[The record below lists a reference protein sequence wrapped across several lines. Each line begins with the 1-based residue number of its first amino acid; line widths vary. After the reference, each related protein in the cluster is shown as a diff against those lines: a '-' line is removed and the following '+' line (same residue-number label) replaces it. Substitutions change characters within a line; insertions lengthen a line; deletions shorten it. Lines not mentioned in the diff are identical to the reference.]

1 MTFHYSAARRGH
13 NIIVTAQKDGLP
25 QTLLILQTDSP
36 GHLVARDHQLLEI
49 IQPHRGTPGAITLID
64 SPDHDAAGIL
74 EAIAGCLPRRVSMT
88 SQILLIAAPL
98 VLLVLIILSSS
109 LLHSRPV
116 PVLTSASTSASAS
129 TSTSTSAM
137 TRSLSPV
144 PEQEQ
149 EQEDLPVPEPSAVKS
164 GIHLATP
171 EPDGEIP
178 AVMEQQRERLP
189 LTLNSV
195 FPDKPSAA
203 LTPAQAEEAHPVAT
217 APESTE
223 SDKKSTEVAENA
235 EASAARKNLA
245 TVLKRNADRG
255 MFTITLSSG
264 HERTLYAFLDPR
276 CPNCRTLEPVL
287 RRLATDFNIVVYPV
301 SVIGGEASASHV
313 APLLCEKDPQKRAEG
328 WHHLYSADDG
338 MVTPGHRESTP
349 PDEECLKAARAA
361 IDVNNVAF
369 RQFGFPGTPWVLSDT
384 GWHLP
389 ATLLQEPGKVSLF
402 LKTINDG
409 EKEHE

>member
-1 MTFHYSAARRGH
+1 MTFLYSAARRGH
-13 NIIVTAQKDGLP
+13 NIIVTAQKDGRT
-25 QTLLILQTDSP
+25 QTLLILQTNSH

-49 IQPHRGTPGAITLID
+49 TPPHRGTPETITLID
-64 SPDHDAAGIL
+64 SPEHDAAGIL
-74 EAIAGCLPRRVSMT
+74 EAIAGCLPRRVNVALQLWLT
-88 SQILLIAAPL
+88 ALL
-98 VLLVLIILSSS
+98 VLLALIIPSPFLP
-109 LLHSRPV
+109 HSRPV
-116 PVLTSASTSASAS
+116 PVQE
-129 TSTSTSAM
+129 SAM
-137 TRSLSPV
+137 TRSLSPELV
-144 PEQEQ
+144 PEQEN
-149 EQEDLPVPEPSAVKS
+149 LPVPVPSAVKS
-164 GIHLATP
+164 GIKPATP
-171 EPDGEIP
+171 EPDGKIP

-203 LTPAQAEEAHPVAT
+203 LTQAQSEEAHPVAT
-217 APESTE
+217 VPERTE
-223 SDKKSTEVAENA
+223 SDKKSTEDAEDAEHVENA

-276 CPNCRTLEPVL
+276 CPNCRALEPVL
-287 RRLATDFNIVVYPV
+287 RRLATDFSIVVYPV

-338 MVTPGHRESTP
+338 MVTPGLRENTP
-349 PDEECLKAARAA
+349 PDEACLKAARAA

>member
-1 MTFHYSAARRGH
+1 
-13 NIIVTAQKDGLP
+13 
-25 QTLLILQTDSP
+25 
-36 GHLVARDHQLLEI
+36 
-49 IQPHRGTPGAITLID
+49 
-64 SPDHDAAGIL
+64 
-74 EAIAGCLPRRVSMT
+74 MT
-88 SQILLIAAPL
+88 SQLWLVAPL
-98 VLLVLIILSSS
+98 VLLVLIILSPF
-109 LLHSRPV
+109 LPHSRPV
-116 PVLTSASTSASAS
+116 PMPESA
-129 TSTSTSAM
+129 STSAM
-137 TRSLSPV
+137 TRSLSP
-144 PEQEQ
+144 
-149 EQEDLPVPEPSAVKS
+149 EQEDLPGPAPSAVKS
-164 GIHLATP
+164 GIQPATP

-203 LTPAQAEEAHPVAT
+203 LTPAQAEEAHPVA
-217 APESTE
+217 AVPEGAE
-223 SDKKSTEVAENA
+223 SDKSAENA
-235 EASAARKNLA
+235 EDVENAEATAARKNLA

-276 CPNCRTLEPVL
+276 CPNCRALEPVL
-287 RRLATDFNIVVYPV
+287 RRLTTDFNIVVYPV

-349 PDEECLKAARAA
+349 PDEACLKAARAA